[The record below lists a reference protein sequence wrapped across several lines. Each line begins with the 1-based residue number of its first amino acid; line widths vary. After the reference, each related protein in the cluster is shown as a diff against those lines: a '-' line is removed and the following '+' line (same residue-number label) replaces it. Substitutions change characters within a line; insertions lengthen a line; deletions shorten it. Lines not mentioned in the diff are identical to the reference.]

1 MKPDFWNERFSQL
14 TQLYGEA
21 PNAFLAQQLEALKPG
36 LILFPAEGQGRNALY
51 AARQGWTVEAFDY
64 SEVGRE
70 QALAKAKAQGVSL
83 TYRLESH
90 QDFSAPEATYD
101 AVALIFAH
109 VAAELRPTVH
119 AKLARSL
126 KPGGTLILQGFHKRQ
141 LPLESGGPKN
151 EAMLFS
157 LEEMEQDFGTW
168 LDFTKLEAQPVT
180 LDEGPFHQGLAEVVY
195 VVGKR
200 K

>member
-1 MKPDFWNERFSQL
+1 M
-14 TQLYGEA
+14 YGEA
-21 PNAFLAQQLEALKPG
+21 PNAFIAQQLEALAPG

-51 AARQGWTVEAFDY
+51 AARQGWQVEAFDY

-70 QALAKAKAQGVSL
+70 QALAKAEAQGVSL

-90 QDFSAPEATYD
+90 ESFIAPEATYD
-101 AVALIFAH
+101 AVALVFAH
-109 VAAELRPTVH
+109 MAPELRPVVH

-126 KPGGTLILQGFHKRQ
+126 KPGGRLILQGFHKRQ
-141 LPLESGGPKN
+141 LPLPSGGPKN

-157 LEEMEQDFGTW
+157 LEEMEQDFGTF
-168 LDFTKLEAQPVT
+168 LDFERLEAQQVT
-180 LDEGPFHQGLAEVVY
+180 LDEGAFHRGLAEVVN

-200 K
+200 KDG